1 MNKPHPFS
9 PSFPTDERK
18 KVGKKEK
25 KSLPPPSPLAPTY
38 SVRNTNNTT
47 SWSTTSI
54 SRSLALFVTAFTQI
68 VGARMYDNS
77 PLKIYISHIFFR
89 NFSKP
94 FSFMGERER
103 ERLGGGGE
111 REGKGRRL
119 WGFTYTQNTGWPNK
133 LDFLICNRSLRI
145 PIAIRLEVSQIT
157 YMTFFVIRR
166 TMRFGEWVD

>member
-103 ERLGGGGE
+103 ERERFGGGGG
-111 REGKGRRL
+111 RGKGREDGCGVSL
-119 WGFTYTQNTGWPNK
+119 TPKTLVGPISLT
-133 LDFLICNRSLRI
+133 FLS
-145 PIAIRLEVSQIT
+145 
-157 YMTFFVIRR
+157 VIVPSAFPLLSVLKFPKSP
-166 TMRFGEWVD
+166 T